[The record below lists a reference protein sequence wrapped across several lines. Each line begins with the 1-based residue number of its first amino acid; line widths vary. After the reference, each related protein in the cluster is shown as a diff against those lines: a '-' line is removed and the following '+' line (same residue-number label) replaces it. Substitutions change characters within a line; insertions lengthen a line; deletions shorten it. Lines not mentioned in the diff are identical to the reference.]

1 MPLPSPRYHK
11 LQTNAESQKKNKNDA
26 TADKDE
32 LFPFEDEEKAWSD
45 ITAGDPAIT
54 ERRASRR
61 RQIWSTVR
69 SLRSLVDTIL
79 LFVILGLL
87 LDREWQKPSWFEVG
101 GDITG
106 FAPKSKG

>member
-11 LQTNAESQKKNKNDA
+11 LQTNINPDNGNKNDV
-26 TADKDE
+26 TSHE
-32 LFPFEDEEKAWSD
+32 EESFGVEDEERAWSD
-45 ITAGDPAIT
+45 ITARDPAMV

-61 RQIWSTVR
+61 RQIWSTVM

-106 FAPKSKG
+106 FAPKSKV